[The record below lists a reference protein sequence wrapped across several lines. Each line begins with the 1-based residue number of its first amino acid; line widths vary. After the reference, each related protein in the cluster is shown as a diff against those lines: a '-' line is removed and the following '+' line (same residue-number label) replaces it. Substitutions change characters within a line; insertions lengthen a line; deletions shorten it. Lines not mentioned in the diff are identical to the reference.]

1 MSSAALRLRRNAFR
15 LGMACLLAAC
25 APVPL
30 APPPP
35 PAAASAVPAADHAF
49 YAALRARG
57 EPVLRVDPHASLIA
71 ITVRRAGA
79 LARLGHDHLVAS
91 RAVDGFV
98 APRQNRADFHFR
110 LDQLTVDDA
119 DLRAEAGLGAQPS
132 ADAIAGTRSN
142 MLGKVLDAEHFPDVY
157 VRATR
162 AAPDAPLSV
171 AITLHGVRRTLTIPV
186 RFEAQ
191 PDGRRLAVS
200 GTVEFRQ
207 SDFGLVP
214 FAVLGGAIAVQDLL
228 ELRFHIVAVAP

>member
-1 MSSAALRLRRNAFR
+1 MKTATMRLRRNALR
-15 LGMACLLAAC
+15 LGMACVLAAC
-25 APVPL
+25 AP
-30 APPPP
+30 APPAPPSP
-35 PAAASAVPAADHAF
+35 PASGPTALAGGEAF

-57 EPVLRVDPHASLIA
+57 ESVLRVDPQASLIA

-98 APRQNRADFHFR
+98 APGQNRADFHFR

-119 DLRAEAGLGAQPS
+119 DLRADAGLGAQPS

-162 AAPDAPLSV
+162 GAPDAPLSV

-186 RFEAQ
+186 RFETP

-214 FAVLGGAIAVQDLL
+214 FAVLGGAIAVQDRL
-228 ELRFHIVAVAP
+228 ELRFRIVAVAP